1 MQLFSYMLSDNLF
14 NRFCGLFL
22 LPKSLLGRTIFLW
35 IIIAI
40 LNAFGSV
47 FISAITKFFLESNN
61 EAGAFKI
68 FCAIFSNIMNA
79 FILMFI
85 AIAFIWLIL
94 YVSYRFLRNAPMLA
108 TQYARIWFAT
118 LLFAFIP
125 PINDLFVDGKLI
137 HFACATTLSII
148 MWCIFVPTIYRTFCK
163 FAPEGEARWKDEL
176 SSRVF
181 RTELRNYLRKNFPHL
196 KSFIFLTMLFLVS
209 IVFLSEFSL

>member
-1 MQLFSYMLSDNLF
+1 MNDVFNTEISNETGTDNTVSVSGNDVEPTTETVPQDNTETKEETETDNETVSGNDVSAPADSSD
-14 NRFCGLFL
+14 GGT
-22 LPKSLLGRTIFLW
+22 SE
-35 IIIAI
+35 
-40 LNAFGSV
+40 SV
-47 FISAITKFFLESNN
+47 S
-61 EAGAFKI
+61 G
-68 FCAIFSNIMNA
+68 
-79 FILMFI
+79 
-85 AIAFIWLIL
+85 
-94 YVSYRFLRNAPMLA
+94 NAPMLA

-176 SSRVF
+176 PSRVF